1 MKCLLAIL
9 LLPLGILEACDH
21 PIVPAKSQVPSHQAE
36 FVMATADY
44 PKLLSALDGAAAS
57 FRLKRFGAAPGLDA
71 VKGRKV
77 LFAGYK
83 TDIEDWRAAL
93 DVHDLKAP
101 GKVLLSV
108 FVDYFDDPEQRQ
120 RFVASV
126 EAIIQPFNGK
136 LAPRQNRNIADG

>member
-44 PKLLSALDGAAAS
+44 PKLLSALDSVAAS
-57 FRLKRFGAAPGLDA
+57 FRLKRFGAAPGLD
-71 VKGRKV
+71 KLKERKV
-77 LFAGYK
+77 LYALYGTK
-83 TDIEDWRAAL
+83 VEGVRAAL
-93 DVHDLKAP
+93 SVTDVNEP
-101 GKVLLSV
+101 GKVLIRV
-108 FVDYFDDPEQRQ
+108 YVDYFDDLDLRQ

-126 EAIIQPFNGK
+126 EAIIQPFSGK